1 MLNRLLNSGIHSG
14 LSFPQKNKIRVF
26 NTACTL
32 VMGISSFYLV
42 YGLLFR
48 YYLAAS
54 VSVVFM
60 SSIISSMVLIAKR
73 KYSVAFH
80 VGLVCSFLFLTGFTM
95 LFGNESKAYFYFL
108 FMPVASTILFDSFK
122 ISVRYIIVSVLCLLI
137 NVAFVEYSHPYYNVH
152 GLWYFSYP
160 NMIFTVMLVFMGLRV
175 FKQENL
181 KYATQIED
189 QKHALQEK
197 NTEMTD
203 SINYARRIQYTL
215 LAQEDLLCSHLPE
228 YFIYFNPKDIVSGD
242 FYWAATRGDCFYLA
256 VCDSTG
262 HGVPG
267 AFMSLLNISFLNEAL
282 NEKHIEQPHEILNHV
297 RKKLIQTISQEGAKD
312 GMDAILICY
321 NKTNNTVTYAAAN
334 NAPLLINDTRT
345 ELLKKDKMP
354 VGMGEKHES
363 FTLQHLQINRGD
375 TLYLFTDGYADQ
387 FGGPAGKKFKLKQ
400 LQTLLSTM
408 HSGSMANQQREVD
421 QAFETWKGQLE
432 QVDDICIIGIR
443 F

>member
-1 MLNRLLNSGIHSG
+1 
-14 LSFPQKNKIRVF
+14 
-26 NTACTL
+26 
-32 VMGISSFYLV
+32 
-42 YGLLFR
+42 
-48 YYLAAS
+48 
-54 VSVVFM
+54 
-60 SSIISSMVLIAKR
+60 
-73 KYSVAFH
+73 
-80 VGLVCSFLFLTGFTM
+80 
-95 LFGNESKAYFYFL
+95 
-108 FMPVASTILFDSFK
+108 
-122 ISVRYIIVSVLCLLI
+122 
-137 NVAFVEYSHPYYNVH
+137 VAFVEYSQPYYDVH

-175 FKQENL
+175 FKEENL
-181 KYATQIED
+181 KYATQIEE

-215 LAQEDLLCSHLPE
+215 LGQEDLLRAHLPE

-242 FYWAATRGDCFYLA
+242 FYWAATKGDCFYLA

-282 NEKHIEQPHEILNHV
+282 NEKHINEPHEILNHV
-297 RKKLIQTISQEGAKD
+297 RKRLIQTISQEGAKD
-312 GMDAILICY
+312 GMDAVLICY
-321 NKTNNTVTYAAAN
+321 NKSNGTVTYAAAN
-334 NAPLLINDTRT
+334 NAPLLINGSHL

-363 FTLQHLQINRGD
+363 FTLQNLQVKKGD

-400 LQTLLSTM
+400 LESVLTGLQSLSM
-408 HSGSMANQQREVD
+408 VNQQSGVD
-421 QAFETWKGQLE
+421 TAFENWRGQLE
-432 QVDDICIIGIR
+432 QVDDVCIIGIR